1 MAQILFYLWGVIFIL
16 PQAQAHPVAF
26 QGSTGLMG
34 YYSKEMVELEANY
47 SITYW
52 MAPAVQMLR
61 LKHNTSR
68 PDYLLG
74 KLNFLAFRKNG
85 ENYQANIY
93 LHGGGGKNLR
103 ADRFV
108 YHYGITADIEDRKL
122 YFLSQLDGIRSS
134 LGSEMHNWKV
144 RMGMA
149 PYIAPFESLH
159 AWLILEINRK
169 NILANNT
176 TERIN
181 VVPTLRFFYQNV
193 LWEIGSSLA
202 GEIQFNHIIH
212 F

>member
-1 MAQILFYLWGVIFIL
+1 MIRNLFYLWGLSLLV

-34 YYSKEMVELEANY
+34 YYSKEMVEMEVNH
-47 SITYW
+47 SVTYW

-61 LKHNTSR
+61 FRHDTSR

-74 KLNFLAFRKNG
+74 KLNFLAYRKNG
-85 ENYQANIY
+85 ENYQGNIY
-93 LHGGGGKNLR
+93 LHGGAGKNLR

-108 YHYGITADIEDRKL
+108 YHYGITADVEDRKYYL
-122 YFLSQLDGIRSS
+122 LGQLDGIRSAI
-134 LGSEMHNWKV
+134 GSEMHNWKL

-149 PYIAPFESLH
+149 PYVAPFESLH
-159 AWLILEINRK
+159 TWIILELNQK
-169 NILANNT
+169 NISVHPT
-176 TERIN
+176 SRKIN